1 MLLFSFLARDIL
13 WQGGDGEFNALQ
25 AHYQRLLGRRVWDI
39 KVQDRHS
46 LWRAVSTELEGIDN
60 EKRRELHNQYRAA

>member
-1 MLLFSFLARDIL
+1 MRFWRAQLFHHPATSSS
-13 WQGGDGEFNALQ
+13 
-25 AHYQRLLGRRVWDI
+25 RLLGRRVWDI